1 MPSYRFV
8 CPICNNLQRLILTP
22 DQAKSG
28 KLPCQWNGCKGILKR
43 AAKPPTAR
51 ITETL
56 DNGLMPRAIE
66 RPADAEQLHNE
77 MAHGKKGLF

>member
-1 MPSYRFV
+1 MPSYYFK
-8 CPICNNLQRLILTP
+8 CTKCEKTQRWILTP
-22 DQAKSG
+22 AEAKEERICD
-28 KLPCQWNGCKGILKR
+28 LFGCRGR
-43 AAKPPTAR
+43 MTRTPKPPTAR